1 MSVPA
6 AALVVVVVIELV
18 EAGVVLVLVVDEELG
33 TLEDEAAFGSS
44 MVNIDEDICSEVE
57 LGVSPLG
64 TNRNT
69 QVREAERSLVG
80 IEAVHVTDS
89 EVDTSKL
96 EAILYSCASL
106 LPELVTQRSTE
117 DVLQSGQYWLN
128 HPARLGVH

>member
-96 EAILYSCASL
+96 ARRAVSIKFSY
-106 LPELVTQRSTE
+106 ELVTCLLSLRTHR
-117 DVLQSGQYWLN
+117 QSYTL
-128 HPARLGVH
+128 ARHCCPSL